1 MAGSDD
7 LDPMGLTA
15 HSKSPHPS
23 QHDNTS
29 THQNLDD
36 PRNSGP
42 APPLGA
48 GSNTHLHLGSAPAHS
63 KDALDGAGGQPP
75 PIPHADGHGVGGVE
89 VYEDE
94 EPTTAERV
102 QDNFVL
108 VVSLV
113 IAFLL
118 WLVALVSQS
127 YVAANV
133 STLPVRPTF
142 FPLLLQL
149 SLLLTTTLLLLTTYL
164 PPYHI
169 QLSTLASLTIVFA
182 VLAADANIYSPST
195 AAQKACGGAWLAT
208 AVIDLLWVIYFT
220 SPPQSPVVAWV
231 HGPQPTMPQFFNATG
246 AATVN
251 WGGAKGVEV
260 LPPSQR
266 NTLLGAYTPG
276 PNRLSQIGSG
286 RGIELGPLQH
296 RTSVARSAS
305 RPLSGIAESQRSG
318 GAVLGR
324 PNAPFAHEGGAG
336 SALGGVSGGSG
347 IGGGDVESGVG
358 ERKSGSRW
366 SLYQRNREGA
376 AAAAR
381 DRDRERERERER
393 ERDSGGQSAVG
404 AGPSGEHS
412 GSTGVGAESSR
423 PESRKVVVCRAVA
436 MYNYTAGS
444 DDPSELTFRKGEAL
458 EILDRSGKWWEG
470 RRADGTTGIV
480 PSNYLRVVD

>member
-36 PRNSGP
+36 PRSSGP

-48 GSNTHLHLGSAPAHS
+48 GSNTHLGSAHHLGNS

-75 PIPHADGHGVGGVE
+75 PIPHADGHGGAGVE
-89 VYEDE
+89 MYEDE

-113 IAFLL
+113 LAFLL

-133 STLPVRPTF
+133 SPLPVRPTF

-149 SLLLTTTLLLLTTYL
+149 SLLLTTLLLLLTTYL

-182 VLAADANIYSPST
+182 VLAADANIYSPAT
-195 AAQKACGGAWLAT
+195 PAQKACGGAWLAT

-220 SPPQSPVVAWV
+220 SPPQSVVVKWV
-231 HGPQPTMPQFFNATG
+231 HGPQPTLPELFSTG
-246 AATVN
+246 TAGGGGGGGAFN

-266 NTLLGAYTPG
+266 NTLLGYTPAN
-276 PNRLSQIGSG
+276 NRLSQIGSG

-305 RPLSGIAESQRSG
+305 RPLSGIAESQR
-318 GAVLGR
+318 
-324 PNAPFAHEGGAG
+324 
-336 SALGGVSGGSG
+336 
-347 IGGGDVESGVG
+347 D
-358 ERKSGSRW
+358 RKS
-366 SLYQRNREGA
+366 
-376 AAAAR
+376 
-381 DRDRERERERER
+381 
-393 ERDSGGQSAVG
+393 
-404 AGPSGEHS
+404 
-412 GSTGVGAESSR
+412 
-423 PESRKVVVCRAVA
+423 VV
-436 MYNYTAGS
+436 
-444 DDPSELTFRKGEAL
+444 
-458 EILDRSGKWWEG
+458 
-470 RRADGTTGIV
+470 
-480 PSNYLRVVD
+480 